1 MSSDAKAAEYMAQGH
16 KTLKKTSFFSF
27 GGGSQKFEDA
37 SDLFEKAGNQFKI
50 SRKCALPRIHEP
62 SLGDTCGGGGGLIS
76 AWWCDTNVFIGGGAC
91 MIYRARG
98 GGRVR
103 EMR

>member
-1 MSSDAKAAEYMAQGH
+1 MSSDAKAAEYMAQGE

-50 SRKCALPRIHEP
+50 SRKCAQLLLVDAWAVERSRECC
-62 SLGDTCGGGGGLIS
+62 TCKGGGGS
-76 AWWCDTNVFIGGGAC
+76 YCVARRRTNAWRCGVCC
-91 MIYRARG
+91 MRL
-98 GGRVR
+98 
-103 EMR
+103 

>member
-1 MSSDAKAAEYMAQGH
+1 MSSDAKAAEYMAQGE

-50 SRKCALPRIHEP
+50 SRKCAL
-62 SLGDTCGGGGGLIS
+62 LC
-76 AWWCDTNVFIGGGAC
+76 
-91 MIYRARG
+91 
-98 GGRVR
+98 
-103 EMR
+103 